1 MHPDFPVVET
11 ARLRLRPLSRAD
23 TEHLA
28 ELDADPEVGRYVH
41 LGGAPTRADLE
52 AALPRM
58 LACFGVPP
66 AQPAFWAAEERG
78 SGRFVGWFHLRPSGE
93 PGTLE
98 LGYRFRRDAWGQGYA
113 SEGARALVLRAFED
127 LRAKCV
133 EAIALVENAAS
144 IRVMEKAGLH
154 LRERFLYEGERPAVR
169 YAVER
174 SEYRGAA
181 EPVVP

>member
-1 MHPDFPVVET
+1 MRDFPVVET
-11 ARLRLRPLSRAD
+11 ERLRLRPLSPAD

-41 LGGAPTRADLE
+41 LGAPPTRADLE

-58 LACFGVPP
+58 LARFGSPP
-66 AQPAFWAAEERG
+66 VQPSFWAAEERS
-78 SGRFVGWFHLRPSGE
+78 SGRFIGWFHLRPSGE
-93 PGTLE
+93 QDTLE

-113 SEGARALVLRAFED
+113 SEGARALVIRAFEH
-127 LRAKCV
+127 LGAECV

-144 IRVMEKAGLH
+144 IRVMEKAGLRV
-154 LRERFLYEGERPAVR
+154 RERFLYQGERPAVR

-174 SEYRGAA
+174 NEYRGGS
-181 EPVVP
+181 EPIMS

>member
-1 MHPDFPVVET
+1 MRPDLPVLET
-11 ARLRLRPLSRAD
+11 ERLRLRPLSRAD

-41 LGGAPTRADLE
+41 LGEPPTRADLE

-58 LACFGVPP
+58 LARFGSPP
-66 AQPAFWAAEERG
+66 VQPAFWAAEERG
-78 SGRFVGWFHLRPSGE
+78 SGRFAGWFHLRPSREGD
-93 PGTLE
+93 TLE

-113 SEGARALVLRAFED
+113 SEGARALVVRAFEH
-127 LRAKCV
+127 LGAKCV

-144 IRVMEKAGLH
+144 IRVMEKAGLR
-154 LRERFLYEGERPAVR
+154 LRERFLYQGERPAVR

-174 SEYRGAA
+174 DEYGAGSEPMAS
-181 EPVVP
+181 